1 MSHDTQGLT
10 RGNTL
15 PAASSDRSDGDTLKH
30 DDSQPVYR
38 GQRDSTAQLAIA
50 VLAHA
55 YGDEFAKSNYQR
67 LKDRVI
73 SELLEDGWS
82 LSISDLD
89 AWRREVINGA

>member
-1 MSHDTQGLT
+1 
-10 RGNTL
+10 
-15 PAASSDRSDGDTLKH
+15 
-30 DDSQPVYR
+30 
-38 GQRDSTAQLAIA
+38 LAIA